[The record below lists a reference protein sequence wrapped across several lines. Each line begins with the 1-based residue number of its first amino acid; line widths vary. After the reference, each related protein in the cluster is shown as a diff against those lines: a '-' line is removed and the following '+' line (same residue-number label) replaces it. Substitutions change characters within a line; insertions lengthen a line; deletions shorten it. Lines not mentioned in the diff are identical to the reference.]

1 MEVAIPR
8 AGCPGVGVL
17 QQVVVESSERGGINI
32 QWIMDGW

>member
-32 QWIMDGW
+32 Q